1 MSHALTIADGTVLDA
16 IAKVASAMWLPLL
29 DGTAKYAWRLHVQLD
44 FDTFVPADVEL
55 TDARNGGDG
64 SERAVLRGKLAA
76 GRCYV
81 TDRGFVQFTLF
92 NEVHAVGSSYV
103 CRAREDLTFEVVE
116 ERALDAAAAEA
127 GVTRDA
133 VVRMGLG
140 SRPGRRPDHPIRMI
154 VIRAEPHEKRGGRRG
169 KTAGPGNRGSIVIL
183 TNLLHVPAEIIV
195 LIYRYRW
202 AIEIFFRFFKQV
214 LGCRHLVSQKP
225 EGILIQVYCAV
236 IACMLINLWTGRRP
250 DKGMVHML
258 AWYLAG
264 VATEAE
270 VLAYVN
276 RPDNT
281 GVKLAAKEALWKK
294 LGY

>member
-1 MSHALTIADGTVLDA
+1 
-16 IAKVASAMWLPLL
+16 
-29 DGTAKYAWRLHVQLD
+29 
-44 FDTFVPADVEL
+44 VPADVEL
-55 TDARNGGDG
+55 TDARNGGDRG
-64 SERAVLRGKLAA
+64 EKRVLRGKLAA

-92 NEVHAVGSSYV
+92 NEVNAIGSSYV
-103 CRAREDLTFEVVE
+103 CRAKENILFDVSE
-116 ERALDAAAAEA
+116 ERPVGGAAAGA

-140 SRPGRRPDHPIRMI
+140 SKPGRRPDHPIRMI
-154 VIRAEPHEKRGGRRG
+154 VIRAEPHRKRGGRRG
-169 KTAGPGNRGSIVIL
+169 KTAGPANHGSVVIL
-183 TNLLHVPAEIIV
+183 TNLLHVPAEIIA

-250 DKGMVHML
+250 DKGTVEML
-258 AWYLAG
+258 GWYLAG

-270 VLAYVN
+270 VLAYVD
-276 RPDNT
+276 RPDRT
-281 GVKLAAKEALWKK
+281 GVKLAAEAALWKK